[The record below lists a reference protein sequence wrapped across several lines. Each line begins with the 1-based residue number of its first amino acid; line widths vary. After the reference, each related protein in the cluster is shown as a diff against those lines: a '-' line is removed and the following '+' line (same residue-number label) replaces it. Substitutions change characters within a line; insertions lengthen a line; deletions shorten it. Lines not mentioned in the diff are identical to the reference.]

1 MPTAPQPDLAHGL
14 PWTADHACD
23 GGSVIAL
30 APTHK
35 RDRAAALQVVI
46 CLASLVGGCATPSA
60 DIVPKPGNP
69 AAYASWDCER
79 IFGESDLVRHQAV
92 DVAYAVDSRVGS
104 NLVALGLGVTMFWPA
119 LLAMRPDGPEAVEL
133 ADLKGRDAAL
143 RTAAAL
149 RPCGPPPDAM
159 AASRLAAL
167 PITLGER
174 LVFDERAGDGGPAK
188 TLAMT
193 VTALRRDQIE
203 FSVQLDG
210 QLLGQPWRQDLAGN
224 PVLDAPMPLIGWRRL
239 LKQDLVLGQ
248 VLAGDL
254 AAAGDAQPGARVRGQ
269 VVAIGPQTVAGRAF
283 DVAVIELF
291 GEAPTTGAGA
301 GQGADG
307 SARLDGVMAVDRHS
321 GVLLRL
327 ELRCANPDF
336 AIRRRL
342 LRVEA
347 PAR

>member
-1 MPTAPQPDLAHGL
+1 MFIAPQPDPADGPPWSVGRTCGGGPSLTLAL
-14 PWTADHACD
+14 TQKCA
-23 GGSVIAL
+23 
-30 APTHK
+30 
-35 RDRAAALQVVI
+35 RAAALTLVT
-46 CLASLVGGCATPSA
+46 LFASLVAGCATPSA
-60 DIVPKPGNP
+60 DIVPLPGDP
-69 AAYASWDCER
+69 AAYAGWDCER
-79 IFGESDLVRHQAV
+79 IFGASDLVRHQAV

-119 LLAMRPDGPEAVEL
+119 LLAMRPDGPEALEL

-159 AASRLAAL
+159 AANLLATL
-167 PITLGER
+167 PISLGDR
-174 LVFDERAGDGGPAK
+174 LVFDERAGDVGPTR

-203 FSVQLDG
+203 FSVQLNG
-210 QLLGQPWRQDLAGN
+210 QLLEQPWRQDLAGN
-224 PVLDAPMPLIGWRRL
+224 PVPDASMPLIGWRRL
-239 LKQDLVLGQ
+239 LKKDLVLGQ

-254 AAAGDAQPGARVRGQ
+254 AAAGDQQPSARVRGQ
-269 VVAIGPQTVAGRAF
+269 VVAIGPQTVTGRAF

-291 GEAPTTGAGA
+291 GEAPTAGTGA
-301 GQGADG
+301 GQGTEG
-307 SARLDGVMAVDRHS
+307 STRLDGVMAVDRHS

-342 LRVEA
+342 MRVEA

>member
-149 RPCGPPPDAM
+149 RPCGPPPDAK
-159 AASRLAAL
+159 RH
-167 PITLGER
+167 
-174 LVFDERAGDGGPAK
+174 
-188 TLAMT
+188 
-193 VTALRRDQIE
+193 
-203 FSVQLDG
+203 
-210 QLLGQPWRQDLAGN
+210 
-224 PVLDAPMPLIGWRRL
+224 
-239 LKQDLVLGQ
+239 Q
-248 VLAGDL
+248 VLHHHRWHL
-254 AAAGDAQPGARVRGQ
+254 
-269 VVAIGPQTVAGRAF
+269 
-283 DVAVIELF
+283 
-291 GEAPTTGAGA
+291 
-301 GQGADG
+301 
-307 SARLDGVMAVDRHS
+307 H
-321 GVLLRL
+321 
-327 ELRCANPDF
+327 
-336 AIRRRL
+336 
-342 LRVEA
+342 
-347 PAR
+347 